1 MSQENEGFN
10 IIAMSEPFQART
22 FRDRLQ
28 VLYDDR
34 YHRLLTC
41 QDWAD
46 YQRKRGALEGLKLA
60 LELCEDLVNEKERR

>member
-1 MSQENEGFN
+1 MPQENEGFN

-28 VLYDDR
+28 VLYDER
-34 YHRLLTC
+34 FGRLITC

-46 YQRKRGALEGLKLA
+46 YQRRRGVLEGLKLA
-60 LELCEDLVNEKERR
+60 LDECENIVNEKERR